1 MKRKNKNKFDKYFLL
16 SWRKLW
22 IIVVSG
28 FVGIILHNLLSALLG
43 VEEPIFFIYVVVV
56 LPIYFFILVIY
67 SLVKVLQGKKKLPVE
82 AVIGGLVGLIGAT
95 IIVSL
100 GYFRGPWFFGLFTF
114 LVAVIV
120 SYLIKFL
127 KKR

>member
-43 VEEPIFFIYVVVV
+43 VEEAF
-56 LPIYFFILVIY
+56 FFILVVFVIPIYFIISVIY
-67 SLVKVLQGKKKLPVE
+67 S
-82 AVIGGLVGLIGAT
+82 
-95 IIVSL
+95 
-100 GYFRGPWFFGLFTF
+100 
-114 LVAVIV
+114 
-120 SYLIKFL
+120 LIKFL